1 MVNQPGLVLG
11 SHQAKEAATQ
21 GLKIPQVLSH
31 QDDPAQPSTEG
42 HLEDS
47 HRPPSL
53 LSKTAL

>member
-1 MVNQPGLVLG
+1 MSQPGLVLG
-11 SHQAKEAATQ
+11 SHQPKEAAIL

-47 HRPPSL
+47 HRPLSL